1 MTFRNTTDHSEEDK
15 DMLLSI
21 KAINKKQ
28 EISKIEQK
36 QNQQY
41 LKKLVAL
48 LICSNF
54 CCVHT
59 DGALLFIIIGGW
71 KFSTSLSS
79 TLRSQMV
86 STSCGLNT
94 KHGEAPMRFQPA
106 CLSPLGSKH
115 LRMSNRLKCSQ
126 TIAVDKTASF
136 TAFAL
141 YARNYFNMTRIAHT
155 FFEKGLHTPEQ
166 WFAAVRG
173 ARTSKQIHGEGD
185 AGPGLFFYFKTM
197 SSSAKNLSTD
207 DNGEIMWNETRQ
219 LVVSSEDHS

>member
-1 MTFRNTTDHSEEDK
+1 MVSTAQNRINVKRVVTFRNTTDHSEEDK

-48 LICSNF
+48 LICSKF
-54 CCVHT
+54 CCVHM
-59 DGALLFIIIGGW
+59 DRALLFNIIGGW

-155 FFEKGLHTPEQ
+155 FLEKGHTETEIDSIHAQ
-166 WFAAVRG
+166 N
-173 ARTSKQIHGEGD
+173 RTPHTRAMVCCCEGRTH
-185 AGPGLFFYFKTM
+185 FKT
-197 SSSAKNLSTD
+197 NT
-207 DNGEIMWNETRQ
+207 W
-219 LVVSSEDHS
+219 

>member
-1 MTFRNTTDHSEEDK
+1 
-15 DMLLSI
+15 
-21 KAINKKQ
+21 
-28 EISKIEQK
+28 
-36 QNQQY
+36 
-41 LKKLVAL
+41 
-48 LICSNF
+48 
-54 CCVHT
+54 
-59 DGALLFIIIGGW
+59 
-71 KFSTSLSS
+71 
-79 TLRSQMV
+79 MV

-155 FFEKGLHTPEQ
+155 FLEKGHTETEIDSIHAQ
-166 WFAAVRG
+166 N
-173 ARTSKQIHGEGD
+173 RTPHTRAMVCCCEGRTH
-185 AGPGLFFYFKTM
+185 FKTNTC
-197 SSSAKNLSTD
+197 SAKNLSTD